1 MHPRTLTRFIK
12 RKLYDKIDLKIRPN
26 SVYSKEYIL
35 DFLIYTTTLNNPTIT
50 NGYRHYNKT
59 GRNGRIIHP
68 NTVFYHL
75 YKLKYRE
82 IEEMFE
88 RANRE
93 LLKLARKVVGR
104 EEVEIAIDS
113 TDWLYYGKEVPGVV
127 RVQPREG
134 TSKGFKFMTVNIVEP
149 GLRFTVAIKPVF
161 EFSDEVKILEEL
173 IRNVKRYFRIRC
185 IYLDRYFFSVK
196 FIAKLQELGLK
207 FIMPAIKN
215 PKVKKLMEKF
225 DAPTIVRYCM
235 ESSSDGRKV
244 YFNLFIVEAEDGQ
257 KIVFASNYPYYYE
270 SIIAQKYKKRWGIE
284 TSYRVKSELRLK
296 TCSRKYV
303 VRFFMFVLSVLL
315 YNAWIL
321 LNLLYG
327 FLNFLVVFA
336 NPVIEAQAFLAF
348 VLANELV

>member
-1 MHPRTLTRFIK
+1 MHPRALTRFIK
-12 RKLYDKIDLKIRPN
+12 RKLYENINLKIRPN
-26 SVYSKEYIL
+26 SVYSKKYIL
-35 DFLIYTTTLNNPTIT
+35 DFLIHTTTLNNPTIT

-113 TDWLYYGKEVPGVV
+113 TDWLYYGKKVPGVV
-127 RVQPREG
+127 RIKPREG
-134 TSKGFKFMTVNIVEP
+134 TSRGFKFMTVNIVEP

-173 IRNVKRYFRIRC
+173 IRKVNRWFRIRC
-185 IYLDRYFFSVK
+185 VYLDRHFFTVR
-196 FIAKLQELGLK
+196 FIAKMQELGLK

-215 PKVKKLMEKF
+215 PKVKRLMERF
-225 DAPTIVRYCM
+225 DAPTIVRYHM
-235 ESSSDGRKV
+235 EGNDGRKV
-244 YFNLFIVEAEDGQ
+244 CFNLFIVEAEDGQ

-270 SIIAQKYKKRWGIE
+270 AVIREKYRKRWGIE
-284 TSYRVKSELRLK
+284 SSYRVKSELRLK

-315 YNAWIL
+315 YNAWVL

-336 NPVIEAQAFLAF
+336 NPVIEAQAFLA
-348 VLANELV
+348 LILINELV

>member
-1 MHPRTLTRFIK
+1 MHPRALTRFIK

-50 NGYRHYNKT
+50 NGYRHYDKT

-68 NTVFYHL
+68 NTVLYHL

-82 IEEMFE
+82 IEDMFE
-88 RANRE
+88 RANKE

-134 TSKGFKFMTVNIVEP
+134 TSRGFKFMTVNIVEP
-149 GLRFTVAIKPVF
+149 GLRFTVAIKPIF

-173 IRNVKRYFRIRC
+173 IRNVKRWFRIRC
-185 IYLDRYFFSVK
+185 VYLDRHFFVAK

-215 PKVKKLMEKF
+215 PKVKKLMERF
-225 DAPTIVRYCM
+225 DAPTIVRYHM
-235 ESSSDGRKV
+235 EGNDGRKV
-244 YFNLFIVEAEDGQ
+244 CFNLFILETEDGQ
-257 KIVFASNYPYYYE
+257 KVAFASNYPYYYE
-270 SIIAQKYKKRWGIE
+270 SIIREKYKKRWGIE
-284 TSYRVKSELRLK
+284 TSYRVKTELRLK
-296 TCSRKYV
+296 TCSRNYV

-315 YNAWIL
+315 YNAWVL

-336 NPVIEAQAFLAF
+336 NPIIEAQAFLA
-348 VLANELV
+348 LILINELV

>member
-1 MHPRTLTRFIK
+1 
-12 RKLYDKIDLKIRPN
+12 
-26 SVYSKEYIL
+26 
-35 DFLIYTTTLNNPTIT
+35 
-50 NGYRHYNKT
+50 
-59 GRNGRIIHP
+59 
-68 NTVFYHL
+68 
-75 YKLKYRE
+75 
-82 IEEMFE
+82 MFE

-113 TDWLYYGKEVPGVV
+113 TDWLYYGKEVAGVV

-134 TSKGFKFMTVNIVEP
+134 TSRGFKFMTVNIVEP
-149 GLRFTVAIKPVF
+149 GLRFTVAVKPVF

-173 IRNVKRYFRIRC
+173 IRKVKRWFRIRC
-185 IYLDRYFFSVK
+185 MYLDRYFFNVK

-207 FIMPAIKN
+207 FIMPAIRN

-235 ESSSDGRKV
+235 ESSNDGRKV

-270 SIIAQKYKKRWGIE
+270 SIIAKKYKKRWGIE

-315 YNAWIL
+315 YNAWVL

-348 VLANELV
+348 VLINELA